1 MRAATIVDGTLQF
14 QEHPDPRPG
23 PGQLVVAVRAAGINA
38 SDLMQVRGGYPA
50 PPGAPANIPGLELA
64 GEVESTGPGTTRFA
78 VGDRVM
84 AVVGGGGQAERA
96 VIHER
101 EAMPVPAGLT
111 WEQAGGLPETFTT
124 AHDAL
129 FTQCGLTLGERVCVH
144 GAAGGVGTAG
154 VQLAAAAG
162 ASVVATVRNTD
173 LHSAVAALG
182 ATVVEPHETASRG
195 PYDVILE
202 LIGAPNMTAN
212 FEALAIGGRITVIG
226 VGGGAAADLDLRM
239 LMIKRARI
247 SGSTLRPR
255 PLEQKAAA
263 ARAVEASVL
272 PLFEAGRLT
281 VPVAA
286 VFPLAHAAVGYERF
300 AAGGKFGKVVLTVP

>member
-1 MRAATIVDGTLQF
+1 L
-14 QEHPDPRPG
+14 QEHADPRPG
-23 PGQLVVAVRAAGINA
+23 PGQLLVAIRAAGINA

-50 PPGAPANIPGLELA
+50 PPGAPADIPGLELA

-129 FTQCGLTLGERVCVH
+129 FTQCGLTMGERVCVH

-154 VQLAAAAG
+154 VQLAAAAS
-162 ASVVATVRNTD
+162 ASVVATVRNAE

-182 ATVVEPHETASRG
+182 ATVVDPRETASRG

-212 FEALAIGGRITVIG
+212 FQALAIGGRITVIG
-226 VGGGAAADLDLRM
+226 VGGGAATDLDLRM
-239 LMIKRARI
+239 LMIKRARM
-247 SGSTLRPR
+247 SGSTLRAR

-272 PLFEAGRLT
+272 PLFEASRLT

-286 VFPLAHAAVGYERF
+286 AFPLAHAAEGYERF

>member
-23 PGQLVVAVRAAGINA
+23 PGQLLVAVRAAGINA

-202 LIGAPNMTAN
+202 LIGAPNMPAN

-272 PLFEAGRLT
+272 PLFEAGRLR